1 MEGFQAR
8 LQGPRL
14 QPVPKTPKQGF
25 KVCIVGG
32 AGSLGQPLCMLAA
45 LDPLVWELSVYDRT
59 ITLVPPEAIGCDLD
73 HIERKCRV
81 KAYSLPSIEKEVD
94 HLEECLQGCH
104 LVIACVG
111 IPIQGKSKADLVKYN
126 GSMVKSIVEA
136 CAKFCPEAVV
146 GLIVN
151 PVNAVVPAMARL
163 YEKAGL
169 DPRKIC
175 GITSLD
181 VVRANKFVHE
191 ETGAPIERVNVP
203 VVGGHA
209 GHFTGASALPLLSQD
224 TAGARLPED
233 RRREVVRRVQE
244 GNDEVWEAKKGK
256 AATLSQAYA
265 GWRFGHAVLS
275 GLAGAHTEEFC
286 FLKSDACEGLDF
298 FASKVT
304 FGPKG
309 AEKIHPLGKLS
320 PEEQAQLEEV
330 KAMLAA
336 DIKCGLEYAGT
347 TELSRGSEVAPTSP
361 VAR

>member
-1 MEGFQAR
+1 MGNCLEGIQAA
-8 LQGPRL
+8 LQGPQ

-45 LDPLVWELSVYDRT
+45 LDPLVWELAVYDRT
-59 ITLVPPEAIGCDLD
+59 ITLVPAEAIGCDLD

-94 HLEECLQGCH
+94 HLDECLSGCH
-104 LVIACVG
+104 LVLACVG
-111 IPIQGKSKADLVKYN
+111 IPIQGKSKSDLVKYN

-136 CAKFCPEAVV
+136 CAKFCPEAIV

-151 PVNAVVPAMARL
+151 PVNAVVPAMAAL

-169 DPRKIC
+169 DPKKIC
-175 GITSLD
+175 GITTLD

-191 ETGAPIERVNVP
+191 ETGVPIERVNIP

-224 TAGARLPED
+224 PASAALSEE
-233 RRREVVRRVQE
+233 RRAEVTRRVQE
-244 GNDEVWEAKKGK
+244 GNEEVWEAKKGK

-275 GLAGAHTEEFC
+275 GLAGTPTEEFC
-286 FLKSDACEGLDF
+286 FLKSDACKGVDY

-304 FGPKG
+304 FGPSG
-309 AEKIHPLGKLS
+309 AEKIHPLGKIS
-320 PEEQAQLEEV
+320 PDEQARLDEV
-330 KAMLAA
+330 RSMLVD
-336 DIKCGLEYAGT
+336 DIKCGLEYAET
-347 TELSRGSEVAPTSP
+347 TELSKGGMTPKSS
-361 VAR
+361 